1 MRSEDCLVFE
11 LKKTTCN
18 GTAGYASS
26 TRKSKLRSNL
36 QMSSSQNQGTP
47 TVNEEDDDACLY
59 AMLLSSSHVFPM
71 VLHAAIELNLFEI
84 ISKASPNAY
93 MSASEIASQ
102 LPTQSPDAPYML
114 DRMLRLLAS
123 YSLLSCSMRTCE
135 DGSVER
141 LYRVSTAGKFYV
153 QDEDGGSAG
162 SISLFAL
169 HRATVEVWYVSIH

>member
-1 MRSEDCLVFE
+1 
-11 LKKTTCN
+11 
-18 GTAGYASS
+18 
-26 TRKSKLRSNL
+26 
-36 QMSSSQNQGTP
+36 MSSIQNQGTVP
-47 TVNEEDDDACLY
+47 SSINEEDDDACLY

-84 ISKASPNAY
+84 IAKASPNAY
-93 MSASEIASQ
+93 MSPSEIASQ

-123 YSLLSCSMRTCE
+123 YSLLTCSMRTCE

-169 HRATVEVWYVSIH
+169 HRATVEVWYVSIYRAAQGIGKLSLGLRPTKKNSS

>member
-1 MRSEDCLVFE
+1 M
-11 LKKTTCN
+11 
-18 GTAGYASS
+18 SS
-26 TRKSKLRSNL
+26 T
-36 QMSSSQNQGTP
+36 QNQGTP
-47 TVNEEDDDACLY
+47 SSINEEDDDACLY

-84 ISKASPNAY
+84 IAKASPNAY
-93 MSASEIASQ
+93 MSPSEIASQ

-123 YSLLSCSMRTCE
+123 YSLLTCSMRTCE

-169 HRATVEVWYVSIH
+169 HSHSRGLATF